1 MPVVNLPLYR
11 RPVVP
16 PADIPNAYY
25 GVGSSFAKT
34 HTAIT
39 AALPERLTIITDQT
53 INLEVT
59 DGDYGWFY
67 IRAEIENVRFMD
79 LSVSLY
85 GGWDGASWPEDGE
98 TVGETSGPITIT
110 DGEGKDWH
118 LFRTD
123 FPAIGNRVFRVSFTQ
138 PEEPETPTEPE
149 NPQPSVPT
157 TPIYGVGVLDQP
169 YTESA
174 VLALLTNTHPASTG
188 QTLNINITADNFGYF
203 AIPLAGA
210 PQNFSAAT
218 FIDQSNG
225 FPGGWD
231 GASWPNDGEIG
242 MQNGPVV
249 ITIGGN
255 SWNLYRTDF
264 SSVGNKSFTVNLTT
278 A

>member
-1 MPVVNLPLYR
+1 MPVVNHPLYQ
-11 RPVVP
+11 RPIVP

-34 HTAIT
+34 HSAIT
-39 AALPERLTIITDQT
+39 AALPQRLTIITDQT

-79 LSVSLY
+79 LAVSLY
-85 GGWDGASWPEDGE
+85 GGWDGAGWPEDGE
-98 TVGETSGPITIT
+98 TLGETTGPITIT

-138 PEEPETPTEPE
+138 PEEPTTPVEP
-149 NPQPSVPT
+149 PPPTIPT
-157 TPIYGVGVLDQP
+157 TPIYGVGVLPQP
-169 YTESA
+169 YVESQ
-174 VLALLTNTHPASTG
+174 VLALLTGTHPAQSG
-188 QTLNINITADNFGYF
+188 QTLSINVTADNFGYF
-203 AIPLAGA
+203 AIPVAGA
-210 PQNFSAAT
+210 PQNFNNAV
-218 FIDQSNG
+218 FVDQSNG

-231 GASWPNDGEIG
+231 GAGWPNNGDIGETT
-242 MQNGPVV
+242 GPVS

-255 SWNLYRTDF
+255 AWKLYRTDF
-264 SSVGNKSFTVNLTT
+264 TSIGNKSFTVNLS
-278 A
+278 